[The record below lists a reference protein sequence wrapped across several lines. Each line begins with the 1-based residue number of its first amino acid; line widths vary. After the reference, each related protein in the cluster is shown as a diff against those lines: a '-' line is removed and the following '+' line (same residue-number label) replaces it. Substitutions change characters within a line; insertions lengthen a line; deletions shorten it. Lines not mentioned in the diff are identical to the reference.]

1 MKKCPF
7 CAEEIQDE
15 AVKCKHCGELLTP
28 SPKSVRPQSSMDSIN
43 TLDGFAT
50 IQSYRE
56 GTLIGSRYEI
66 LFKLGEGGMGKVY
79 LAKDRELNEMRAI
92 KVLPQQ
98 IANDLKAITRLKEEA
113 KIATS
118 LSHPN
123 IVRLL
128 NYEKDG
134 DLHYLVMEYV
144 NGIDLH
150 TYLSV
155 KGKIDEAEAKRI
167 GIEIAKALK
176 IAHENKI
183 IHRDIKPSNIMLES
197 KELNVERIK
206 EKGAN
211 IGENDIPDL
220 TGAKVKLSDFGIARQ
235 VRESMSRYSKGD
247 TSGTLMYMSPEQMRG
262 KDVDHRSDL
271 YSLGATLYE
280 LLKGDPPFSGE
291 ALAHQILNESAE
303 EIEGVSGHTNKI
315 LMKLLS
321 KDKESRCQNA
331 EELITKLEGKE
342 GKFEEESRGEQIRPE
357 EKEKFE
363 RKKIDTIQESKEH
376 EKKPMM
382 AEDRIQKR
390 DIPGKT
396 STIKKVAAV
405 IIPLMIIGVV
415 YLFASK
421 KEVPKPPEEKK
432 ASIEKPV
439 PPAETSN
446 KPETEAEKQ
455 RKYAEELVKKGE
467 ARESA
472 GNYDEALQFYNE
484 AKKTFPGIPGV
495 GILIASVEKK
505 IEEKKRVIT
514 EKELQRKRAEELVGK
529 AKLSENS
536 GEYKDALQFYKE
548 AKNIFPSFPGIDGLI
563 AGMNKKVSEEEKN
576 LKKLEAQK
584 RKAEDLMEKGQ
595 ISERSGNYKYA
606 LQRYKDAKA
615 ISPDIPGIDE
625 SIARVEKQLEQQVK
639 RPTTTDTMKA
649 TVTASSAWVSL
660 VDNGDYAESWN
671 QASTLFKT
679 KITKEQWEEKLKG
692 GRAPLGNVISRKL
705 KSKQYTKTL
714 PGAPDGDY
722 AVIQYETTFEKR
734 PSGKKPAAIETITP
748 MLDDDGKWKVSGY
761 YIKWEDDQRQGKR
774 GTSIIGDILKGL
786 GPPPSSPSRGR

>member
-28 SPKSVRPQSSMDSIN
+28 LPKSIQPPPSKDSIN
-43 TLDGFAT
+43 IFDSFAT
-50 IQSYRE
+50 IQSFRE

-79 LAKDRELNEMRAI
+79 LAKDRELNELRAI

-150 TYLSV
+150 NYLSV
-155 KGKIDEAEAKRI
+155 KGRVDEAEAKRI

-176 IAHENKI
+176 MAHENKI

-197 KELNVERIK
+197 KKLNVERIK
-206 EKGAN
+206 EKGAD

-235 VRESMSRYSKGD
+235 VRESMSRYSRGD
-247 TSGTLMYMSPEQMRG
+247 TSGTLMYMSPEQIRG
-262 KDVDHRSDL
+262 KEVDHRSDL

-291 ALAHQILNESAE
+291 ALEHQILNEPAE
-303 EIEGVSGHTNKI
+303 EIEGVSEHTNKI

-331 EELITKLEGKE
+331 QELITKLEGKE
-342 GKFEEESRGEQIRPE
+342 EKFEEESRREQIRPE
-357 EKEKFE
+357 EKERFE
-363 RKKIDTIQESKEH
+363 REKIDTEQESKEH
-376 EKKPMM
+376 EKKPLI

-396 STIKKVAAV
+396 STIKKVAVV
-405 IIPLMIIGVV
+405 IVPLMIIGAV

-421 KEVPKPPEEKK
+421 KEVPKPIEETKP
-432 ASIEKPV
+432 SIEKPV
-439 PPAETSN
+439 APAEPPN

-455 RKYAEELVKKGE
+455 RKNAEELVKKGE
-467 ARESA
+467 SRESA
-472 GNYDEALQFYNE
+472 GKYREALQFYNE
-484 AKKTFPGIPGV
+484 AKKTFPGIPGIDILIASVEKKIEEQEGGAKEKAVHRKNAEELAKKGESRESV
-495 GILIASVEKK
+495 GKYEEALQFYNEAKKIFPGIPGIDILIASVEKK
-505 IEEKKRVIT
+505 IEEKKRVMT
-514 EKELQRKRAEELVGK
+514 EKEVQSRKAEELVGK
-529 AKLSENS
+529 GKLSESS
-536 GEYKDALQFYKE
+536 GNYKEALQFYKE
-548 AKNIFPSFPGIDGLI
+548 AKNIFPGFPGIGGLI
-563 AGMNKKVSEEEKN
+563 AGMEKKVWEEEQN

-584 RKAEDLMEKGQ
+584 KKAEQLMRSGE
-595 ISERSGNYKYA
+595 ISENSGKYNDA
-606 LQRYKDAKA
+606 LQRYGEAKRVF
-615 ISPDIPGIDE
+615 PDIPGIDG
-625 SIARVEKQLEQQVK
+625 SIARVEKKVEEQEQK
-639 RPTTTDTMKA
+639 EKA
-649 TVTASSAWVSL
+649 TGIIK
-660 VDNGDYAESWN
+660 DI
-671 QASTLFKT
+671 FKVLT
-679 KITKEQWEEKLKG
+679 
-692 GRAPLGNVISRKL
+692 
-705 KSKQYTKTL
+705 
-714 PGAPDGDY
+714 
-722 AVIQYETTFEKR
+722 
-734 PSGKKPAAIETITP
+734 
-748 MLDDDGKWKVSGY
+748 
-761 YIKWEDDQRQGKR
+761 
-774 GTSIIGDILKGL
+774 
-786 GPPPSSPSRGR
+786 PPPQRRR